1 MLDCKGIKS
10 VRQTVVYT
18 AAGTAPKLPETV
30 TAEFSNGTVQPVPV
44 IWDRIH
50 PSDYS
55 KAGSFS
61 VRGVLK
67 GTTVVP
73 KASITVTE
81 GAGPLL
87 SISVIS
93 DTHVDTGLS
102 SKNGKKLKNALL
114 DLKEINLKAEALC
127 VVGDMTD
134 HGNDD
139 EYDLFMKI
147 LDSVDHPKT
156 YFVIGNHDIRWH
168 DGGYKETYQRF
179 LTKTKMPAGHYD
191 EIIKGFHFIFL
202 STDQDLKDQANISDD
217 QLNWLSAKLAEGADQ
232 NKPIFVFLHQSL
244 ANTSVGS
251 YPGDGYG
258 TSGYPDGVVQDSQ
271 LRSLL
276 AKYPQVIFLTG
287 HTHAVVDHPKCTIF
301 TSGFWCVNTA
311 TTFSTIPSDGYGS
324 DNGSQGLCLDI
335 YPDKVLIKGRD
346 FAKQEWPVN
355 GQWTIPFPGGH
366 AK

>member
-1 MLDCKGIKS
+1 MLDCEGIKS
-10 VRQTVVYT
+10 VRQTIVYT
-18 AAGTAPKLPETV
+18 AAGTAPELPETV
-30 TAEFSNGTVQPVPV
+30 TAEFSNGTVKPVSV
-44 IWDRIH
+44 IWDMIH

-61 VRGVLK
+61 VIGVIN
-67 GTTVVP
+67 GTAIMP

-81 GAGPLL
+81 GSGPLL

-93 DTHVDTGLS
+93 DTHVDTGTS
-102 SKNGKKLKNALL
+102 SGNGKRFKNALL
-114 DLKEINLKAEALC
+114 DLKEINPKAEALC

-139 EYDLFMKI
+139 EYDEFMKI
-147 LDSVDHPKT
+147 LASVEHPKA

-168 DGGYKETYQRF
+168 DGGYEETYPRF
-179 LTKTKMPAGHYD
+179 LTKTKMPSGHYD
-191 EIIKGFHFIFL
+191 EIIKGYHFIFL
-202 STDQDLKDQANISDD
+202 STDKDLKDQANISDD
-217 QLNWLSAKLAEGADQ
+217 QLNWLSANLAEGAEP

-251 YPGDGYG
+251 YPSDGYG
-258 TSGYPDGVVQDSQ
+258 FSGYPDGVVQDSQ

-287 HTHAVVDHPKCTIF
+287 HTHAVLDHPKSTIF
-301 TSGFWCVNTA
+301 ASGFWCVNTA
-311 TTFSTIPSDGYGS
+311 TTYSTLPSNGIGP

-335 YPDKVLIKGRD
+335 YSDKVLIKGRD
-346 FAKQEWPVN
+346 FAKKEWPAN
-355 GQWTIPFPGGH
+355 GQWSIPFQVENS
-366 AK
+366 K